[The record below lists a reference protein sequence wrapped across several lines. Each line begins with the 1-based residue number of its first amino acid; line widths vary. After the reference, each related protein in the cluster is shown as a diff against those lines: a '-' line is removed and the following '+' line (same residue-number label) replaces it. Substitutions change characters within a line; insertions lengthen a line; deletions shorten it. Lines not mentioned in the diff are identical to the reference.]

1 MNHNGKTKMEA
12 LLPARIKTLLLK
24 SRISE
29 IHFRWNL
36 SLNKELLDLK
46 MSKNGI
52 QKLDKALE

>member
-1 MNHNGKTKMEA
+1 MNNNGKNKMEA
-12 LLPARIKTLLLK
+12 ILPARIKTPHLK

>member
-1 MNHNGKTKMEA
+1 MGAKLLVGTKTHHLESKI
-12 LLPARIKTLLLK
+12 L
-24 SRISE
+24 E